1 MKALFIAPNDFR
13 TSIGGS
19 SNRMQQTSSLLKNA
33 GFEVDLLIVGPGK
46 ASHINIEI
54 TKKNLGPR
62 DVVIEDKFDLIFCN
76 YLFLLERLR
85 INHEVQLICDI
96 HDDVIDRDKRLN
108 ANWITRSQDEV
119 DFVFSRLKPKLLHIS
134 PLEMRFYE
142 SRFQYLDQFWLPY
155 MPQMKSLPL
164 NGKAESDFS
173 LGFIGTQNSVN
184 ANAVVNIS
192 RIIDAMDQPRSVL
205 LAGSICQGIT
215 SAPDYMHLVPNIN
228 ISSFY
233 ESIGFLLCPIFD
245 QSGASTKLL
254 ESLMLGTPVLAPGS
268 LFEGC
273 GMEAP
278 VLEVNSNEDF
288 VELLKHDEHFYIID
302 QQTSGLDRYISDYKT
317 RAASFSNFLRG
328 R

>member
-33 GFEVDLLIVGPGK
+33 GFEVELLIVGPGE
-46 ASHINIEI
+46 ASDINIEI
-54 TKKNLGPR
+54 TKKNSGPQ
-62 DVVIEDKFDLIFCN
+62 DVVIEDKYDLIFCN
-76 YLFLLERLR
+76 YLFLLERLSLSE
-85 INHEVQLICDI
+85 EVQLICDI

-119 DFVFSRLKPKLLHIS
+119 NLVFSRLKPKLVHIS
-134 PLEMRFYE
+134 PVEMRFYE
-142 SRFQYLDQFWLPY
+142 SRFQNLDQFWLPY
-155 MPQMKSLPL
+155 MPQMKAVPL
-164 NGKAESDFS
+164 KEKAEPDFS
-173 LGFIGTQNSVN
+173 FGFLGTQNSVN

-192 RIIDAMDQPRSVL
+192 RIIDAMDEPRSVL
-205 LAGSICQGIT
+205 LAGSICHGIT

-233 ESIGFLLCPIFD
+233 ESIGFLLCPIFH

-254 ESLMLGTPVLAPGS
+254 ESLIIGTPVLAPRS

-273 GMEAP
+273 GLSSP
-278 VLEVNSNEDF
+278 QQKIDSNEDLVALF
-288 VELLKHDEHFYIID
+288 QQNKHFDTIE
-302 QQTSGLDRYISDYKT
+302 QQTRALDWYISDYESRT
-317 RAASFSNFLRG
+317 AIFSSYLRG
-328 R
+328 I

>member
-33 GFEVDLLIVGPGK
+33 GFEVEYLIVGPGK
-46 ASHINIEI
+46 ASDINIEI
-54 TKKNLGPR
+54 TKKNLGPQ
-62 DVVIEDKFDLIFCN
+62 DVVIKDKYDLIFCN
-76 YLFLLERLR
+76 YLFLLERISLS
-85 INHEVQLICDI
+85 HEAQLICDI

-119 DFVFSRLKPKLLHIS
+119 DLVFSRLKPKLVHIS
-134 PLEMRFYE
+134 PVEMRFYE
-142 SRFQYLDQFWLPY
+142 SRFQHLDQFWLPY
-155 MPQMKSLPL
+155 MPQMKPVPL
-164 NGKAESDFS
+164 KEKTEPDFS
-173 LGFIGTQNSVN
+173 FGFIGTQNSVN
-184 ANAVVNIS
+184 ANAVVNIP

-205 LAGSICQGIT
+205 LAGSICDGIT

-233 ESIGFLLCPIFD
+233 ESVGFLLCPIFH
-245 QSGASTKLL
+245 QSGSSTKLL

-273 GMEAP
+273 GLSSP
-278 VLEVNSNEDF
+278 RQKIDSNEDL
-288 VELLKHDEHFYIID
+288 VTLLQCNNHFDTVSD
-302 QQTSGLDRYISDYKT
+302 QASALDQYQLNYE
-317 RAASFSNFLRG
+317 AQLAGYYNFLRG